1 MEKLTAAKTN
11 TEIVQQ
17 AFADFGT
24 GNIAGIL
31 NECTTDAVWATWHN
45 PVLPYAKTFYGKA
58 GIGDFFNALATTLD
72 YSAFEPKEFYAT
84 GNKVFAKVYQAAT
97 VKATGK
103 SYAHDCLMEFTFKDG
118 KMCAF
123 FAYVDIA
130 DQVQAFTK

>member
-1 MEKLTAAKTN
+1 MHTLILTKSN

-17 AFADFGT
+17 AFADFGA
-24 GNIAGIL
+24 GNIAGIVD
-31 NECTTDAVWATWHN
+31 ECTADAVWGTWDN
-45 PVLPYAKTFYGKA
+45 AVLPYAKTFNGKT
-58 GIGDFFNALATTLD
+58 GIAEFFNLLATTLD
-72 YSAFEPKEFYAT
+72 YTAFEPKDFYAA

-103 SYAHDCLMEFTFKDG
+103 SYAHDCMMEFTFRNK
-118 KMCAF
+118 KMCQF

>member
-1 MEKLTAAKTN
+1 METLTATKTN

-24 GNIAGIL
+24 GNINGIL
-31 NECTTDAVWATWHN
+31 DECAADAVWGTWDN
-45 PVLPYAKTFYGKA
+45 AILPYAKTFHGKA
-58 GIGDFFNALATTLD
+58 GIGEFFNALAETVNYT
-72 YSAFEPKEFYAT
+72 AFEPKEFYAI
-84 GNKVFAKVYQAAT
+84 GNKVFAKVYQAAI

-103 SYAHDCLMEFTFKDG
+103 SYGHDCMMEFTFKNG
-118 KMCAF
+118 KMSHF

>member
-1 MEKLTAAKTN
+1 METLTATKTN

-17 AFADFGT
+17 AFADFGN

-31 NECTTDAVWATWHN
+31 NECTNDAVWATWN
-45 PVLPYAKTFYGKA
+45 NAVLPYAKTFNGKA
-58 GIGDFFNALATTLD
+58 GIGEFFGALAATLD
-72 YSAFEPKEFYAT
+72 YTAFEPKEFYAVD
-84 GNKVFAKVYQAAT
+84 NKVFAKVYQAAI

-103 SYAHDCLMEFTFKDG
+103 SYGHDCMMEFTFRNG
-118 KMCAF
+118 KMSHF